1 MRQTADTRGKS
12 AREWSRAELTG
23 PSCTRAPF
31 RPKGSPQEDPG
42 TSMGRDCHPSRP
54 TMLLRIVLLLLLL
67 QEQAG
72 GAAEGRGVTQGPT
85 FSQEPPR
92 HLHFTNTTGATI
104 NCVAQGVPTPTL
116 TWTLH
121 HGRQLEQVEGLR
133 EVLANGSLV
142 FPPFPAHRYDT
153 QLHAATYT
161 CRASSPAGTI
171 LATPTLVRAVV
182 VGDYEVQVY
191 DQLVMAGNTAVLR
204 CAVPSYVREYVTV
217 TSWLHDNSFNI
228 YPSLHGDG
236 KYHMSSEGELHV
248 LEVGPQDGL
257 SRFQCRTL
265 HQLTSRTQL
274 SRTPARI
281 IITEAQGSLPP
292 RMREQAGRLIVQ
304 SGARVTLPCVAQG
317 HPPPQYTW
325 YRGSRPVMGGSGVWA
340 VGGSLVLAR
349 VGVAD
354 AGQYTCVAN
363 NTAGETRFSAHLLVT
378 LPLSVQVTPREVQVD
393 AGGRLELRCHVSGEP
408 VDTVTWYKDG
418 NVLSSG
424 GRVRLRPRESLHV
437 APVDAS
443 DAGIYQCAA
452 TYGQDYAHAHAHV
465 TLGAAAPQLVYRF
478 IEQTLQPGPA
488 VSLKCIAT
496 GTPTPHISWT
506 LDGFPIPHSHRY
518 VKGQYVS
525 AHGDVISH
533 VNISTVHVTDGGT
546 YTCWAENSAGRVV
559 HSARLN
565 VYGPPHVRPMGQVSA
580 VAGQTFTV
588 SCPASGYPIHRITWK
603 KDGVRLPT
611 SHRQRVHP
619 NGTLVLEEVTRGADD
634 GQYSCTAS
642 SRQGRSDTQHLSV
655 RVMVAPVLQ
664 PFYFEE
670 KLQAG
675 NRAGAACIV
684 IMGDPPITF
693 TWEKDGRPIQE
704 VEDVS
709 VSSMGH
715 FSSAIMINTLTAA
728 HTGHYTCRASNHW
741 AEATHSAALAVN
753 VPPAWVVEPA
763 SASVALGGTVALHCL
778 AKGFP
783 NPTVAWRKETAS
795 GEFVGVAT
803 GEGGVVGW
811 ENGTL
816 SVSRAERRHEGRYLC
831 EADNNVGAG
840 LSKVVTLSVNE
851 PPWFGVRSQRQQVKV
866 GGRATLT
873 CEAHGDD
880 PLTLTWTRGT
890 APLPPIPRYEVSER
904 EVETGRV
911 SELVLRNTHLS
922 DSGTYVCTA
931 SNTHGSL
938 TADFHLLVQDVPGPP
953 SGVGVAEEGPRHLTL
968 TWTPPEDSNAPIT
981 AYHVTFDAQQ
991 SPMLGGPREVT
1002 VEGDQRRLRLESL
1015 LPATTYTLTVVA
1027 ENRVGRSQPS
1037 APLRVTTQEE
1047 PPSAAPQSV
1056 AVVAVSSTA
1065 LQVTWEPPPHNL
1077 THGTVLGYYLGF
1089 KDDSEG
1095 EGGAYNFTT
1104 VGVDGAG
1111 VTTATLAGLRPHARY
1126 TVVLQAFNSRGAG
1139 PASPPALGTT
1149 LEDKPSAPPG
1159 HVTCDSVTSS
1169 SLVVTWSPPPPRY
1182 RNGLIISYRVAFSQ
1196 AASHEGGRSG
1206 SVVSEGLRATLAG
1219 LTPWTNY
1226 SVSVAASTRAGEG
1239 TPSHAIICTTDQD
1252 VPEAP
1257 ARVKAVVSGPRAAV
1271 VSWAPPARPHGRISR
1286 YTVHWESSGGGRAGA
1301 QSRRVEPHVTHMTL
1315 HDLAHTTHQVWVTA
1329 SSRMGEGPPST
1340 VAVVKPSHTVPAGVW
1355 SVGGNLTVAWKED
1368 VSLACG
1374 AVGVPEPSLTWAH
1387 QRRPIPASH
1396 GRFRVQPDGTLTLAD
1411 IQRSDTG
1418 HYTCTATNHHGS
1430 DTATYNLTVLV
1441 PPSAPSLHVTET
1453 TASSIR
1459 VQWSVEDT
1467 GGAALQGATLHYR
1480 SAGGEWMTVEVDGVR
1495 RAYTATGLRCGT
1507 LHHFYLTAHNHIGS
1521 SAASSTEAARTK
1533 GRPPEAPPQF
1543 QFVTSNSSQ
1552 ATLYLA
1558 QWGDGGCPI
1567 THFSV
1572 QYRRASLT
1580 RWTTVGSEIPPSR
1593 TYAVGGLEAGGR
1605 YELRVTA
1612 HNAAGAT
1619 PAHYTVSTPGVGISG
1634 RGPGLGG
1641 VGPPSTSPAW
1651 RDPRVLVPATV
1662 SALALLLTLATV
1674 CVCLRKRPSGNP
1686 PQKEVP
1692 DVVTASGE
1700 EKTAMQAREDVYTTV
1715 RRPAPTPPQQQH
1727 QQQQDMRDNTGEYSE
1742 EDLYPYA
1749 TATFQMGGG
1758 SPPPPAPPS
1767 PPTHAAHHQQPRGQ
1781 KGFTALVYQAPS
1793 LHDVDSPNL
1802 SEMESRATPRVFPY
1816 DGSQAVASAAA
1827 AAAAE
1832 YGGVL
1837 GGPEAGGHSPA
1848 AHHRRPPRH
1857 LRTRSPVTCASPKT
1871 RRPQPHHHQQLQ
1883 QHYQQQQQQQH
1894 YKQPQ
1899 PQQHTLR
1906 PTCHPRQV

>member
-1 MRQTADTRGKS
+1 MSETPDARARS
-12 AREWSRAELTG
+12 ARAAPPAAPTG
-23 PSCTRAPF
+23 LSGARAPC
-31 RPKGSPQEDPG
+31 RPRGAPQEDLRAG
-42 TSMGRDCHPSRP
+42 MRRVYRPSRP
-54 TMLLRIVLLLLLL
+54 ARLLGVVLLLLL
-67 QEQAG
+67 QEQAGG

-104 NCVAQGVPTPTL
+104 NCVAQGAPTPTI

-121 HGRQLEQVEGLR
+121 QGRQLQQVEGLR

-281 IITEAQGSLPP
+281 IITEAQGSVPP
-292 RMREQAGRLIVQ
+292 RMSERAGRVVVQ
-304 SGARVTLPCVAQG
+304 AGARVTLPCVAQG

-418 NVLSSG
+418 NVLRSG
-424 GRVRLRPRESLHV
+424 RRVRLRPRESLHV

-443 DAGIYQCAA
+443 DAGIYQCTA

-655 RVMVAPVLQ
+655 RVMVPPRLAPLNFPV
-664 PFYFEE
+664 ET
-670 KLQAG
+670 
-675 NRAGAACIV
+675 RAGMQVRATCLV
-684 IMGDPPITF
+684 QEGDQPLTHA
-693 TWEKDGRPIQE
+693 WQKDGHPLDPGL
-704 VEDVS
+704 DVRTS
-709 VSSMGH
+709 QLDAFTSILVIDR
-715 FSSAIMINTLTAA
+715 ATAA
-728 HTGHYTCRASNHW
+728 HSGNYTCA
-741 AEATHSAALAVN
+741 ATNAARTSTTNALLTVS

-911 SELVLRNTHLS
+911 SELLLRNTHLS

-938 TADFHLLVQDVPGPP
+938 TADFHLLVQ
-953 SGVGVAEEGPRHLTL
+953 
-968 TWTPPEDSNAPIT
+968 
-981 AYHVTFDAQQ
+981 
-991 SPMLGGPREVT
+991 
-1002 VEGDQRRLRLESL
+1002 
-1015 LPATTYTLTVVA
+1015 
-1027 ENRVGRSQPS
+1027 
-1037 APLRVTTQEE
+1037 
-1047 PPSAAPQSV
+1047 
-1056 AVVAVSSTA
+1056 
-1065 LQVTWEPPPHNL
+1065 
-1077 THGTVLGYYLGF
+1077 GTVHRRYTARYAGVPTPFSPY
-1089 KDDSEG
+1089 SEG
-1095 EGGAYNFTT
+1095 EAGAYNFTT

-1169 SLVVTWSPPPPRY
+1169 NLVVTWSPPPPRY
-1182 RNGLIISYRVAFSQ
+1182 RNGLITSYRVAFSQ
-1196 AASHEGGRSG
+1196 AAAHDGGRSG

-1329 SSRMGEGPPST
+1329 SSRMGEGPPSI

-1480 SAGGEWMTVEVDGVR
+1480 SAGGEWMTVEVDGSR

-1619 PAHYTVSTPGVGISG
+1619 PAHYTVSTPGVGISAG
-1634 RGPGLGG
+1634 TG
-1641 VGPPSTSPAW
+1641 VGVGGSVWGSSPSTSPAW

-1674 CVCLRKRPSGNP
+1674 CVCLRKRPTSRP
-1686 PQKEVP
+1686 QQKEVP

-1715 RRPAPTPPQQQH
+1715 RRPAPTPPQQQ
-1727 QQQQDMRDNTGEYSE
+1727 QQDIRDNTGEYSE

-1767 PPTHAAHHQQPRGQ
+1767 PPTHAAHHQQQPRGQ

-1802 SEMESRATPRVFPY
+1802 SEMESRPTPRVFPY

-1827 AAAAE
+1827 AAAAAVE

-1857 LRTRSPVTCASPKT
+1857 LRTRPPGTLGSPKT
-1871 RRPQPHHHQQLQ
+1871 RRPQPHRQFLQHQLQ
-1883 QHYQQQQQQQH
+1883 QQQQHYHLQQEEEEQQQQHYLQQQQQQQQH
-1894 YKQPQ
+1894 YL
-1899 PQQHTLR
+1899 QQQQSTFR
-1906 PTCHPRQV
+1906 PACHPRQV